1 MSNSK
6 FEVGSLWMDTRGGCV
21 KILAND
27 SPDPQNPVVGM
38 NMQSYMIYRYNE
50 NGCGDWNLKSK
61 WREPINASFYI
72 AEDDQPEFQPENVDR
87 LLATIL
93 DIKFLLYPI
102 YRSLSYRLSIINI
115 KLRGIIDYKSL
126 KSSYVFNISSTIS

>member
-87 LLATIL
+87 LLANIL
-93 DIKFLLYPI
+93 DWSRYYSLDAVYNDGQLKPEHAVYKVTVERI
-102 YRSLSYRLSIINI
+102 Y
-115 KLRGIIDYKSL
+115 KK
-126 KSSYVFNISSTIS
+126 